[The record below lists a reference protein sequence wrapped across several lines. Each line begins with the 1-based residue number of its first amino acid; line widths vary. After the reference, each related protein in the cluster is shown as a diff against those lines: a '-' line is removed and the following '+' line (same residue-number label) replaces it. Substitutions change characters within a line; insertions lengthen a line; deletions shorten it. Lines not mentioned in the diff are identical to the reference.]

1 MMNKQKLFN
10 SWGAAI
16 ATGLLLS
23 SCSTLPGSG
32 PSRHKMA
39 KVQDEPADDREYA
52 VIQLSVDVVQQLG
65 DRRPVSLNESFST
78 TLNGKPESVLG
89 IGDQLVINIWE
100 TSGDGLFST
109 FEKKQSR
116 IDSVIDESGA
126 IFIPYVGQV
135 QVAGKTIEEVRSTIE
150 EGLQGKAVEP
160 QVQVALKANVSNNL
174 VVVGDVNQ
182 PGRYPLPIGG
192 VRLLDAVA
200 AAGGSR
206 APIYE
211 AEAKIVRGEISDTI
225 RLDEVLGQKNNNV
238 WMMPGDTVQLMH
250 KPRTF
255 TAFGAVSSKS
265 RHAFE
270 TETLSLAEAL
280 AQAGGLNDG
289 QADAGG
295 VFLFRFED
303 PDVLRAAGREVPDVL
318 FHGRAAAIY
327 RLDFKEP
334 EAFFLSR
341 SFAMQDK
348 DIIYVANAFAAEYYK
363 FIRIYVQPLLDISRT
378 STLFVQ

>member
-1 MMNKQKLFN
+1 ML
-10 SWGAAI
+10 S
-16 ATGLLLS
+16 LLLC
-23 SCSTLPGSG
+23 SCSSLPSSG
-32 PSRHKMA
+32 PSRREMA
-39 KVQDEPADDREYA
+39 KVQDKPADDREYA
-52 VIQLSVDVVQQLG
+52 VIQMTADVVQHLG
-65 DRRPVSLNESFST
+65 DRRTIQLNEHFST
-78 TLNGKPESVLG
+78 TLNQKPESVLG
-89 IGDQLVINIWE
+89 VGDQLAINIWE

-116 IDSVIDESGA
+116 IDSIIDESGA
-126 IFIPYVGQV
+126 IFIPYVGRV
-135 QVAGKTIEEVRSTIE
+135 QVAGKNIEEVRSIIE
-150 EGLQGKAVEP
+150 KGLQGKAIEP
-160 QVQVALKANVSNNL
+160 QVQVALKTNISNNL
-174 VVVGDVNQ
+174 VVVGNINK

-192 VRLLDAVA
+192 VRLLDVVA

-211 AEAKIVRGEISDTI
+211 AEAKIVRGKIADHI
-225 RLDEVLGQKNNNV
+225 RLDEVLGRKNNNI
-238 WMMPGDTVQLMH
+238 WMMPGDIVQLMH

-270 TETLSLAEAL
+270 TETLSMAEAL
-280 AQAGGLNDG
+280 AQAGGLNDSL
-289 QADAGG
+289 ADAGG

-303 PDVLRAAGREVPDVL
+303 PEILRSAGKAVPETL
-318 FHGRAAAIY
+318 FNGRAATIY
-327 RLDFKEP
+327 RLDFKQP

-341 SFAMQDK
+341 SFAMQDQ

-378 STLFVQ
+378 STVLAQ

>member
-1 MMNKQKLFN
+1 MMNIRNLFN
-10 SWGAAI
+10 SLGT
-16 ATGLLLS
+16 ATAVGIFLC
-23 SCSTLPGSG
+23 SCSTLPTSG
-32 PSRHKMA
+32 PTRRQME

-52 VIQLSVDVVQQLG
+52 VIQMNVDVIQQLG
-65 DRRPVSLNESFST
+65 DHRPIQLNEHFST
-78 TLNGKPESVLG
+78 TLHGKPESVLG

-100 TSGDGLFST
+100 SSGDGLFST
-109 FEKKQSR
+109 FEKKQSH
-116 IDSVIDESGA
+116 IDSIIDESGA
-126 IFIPYVGQV
+126 IFIPYVGQI
-135 QVAGKTIEEVRSTIE
+135 QVAGKNIEEVRSSIQK
-150 EGLQGKAVEP
+150 GLQGKAIEP
-160 QVQVALKANVSNNL
+160 QVQVALKTNVSNNL

-206 APIYE
+206 APLYE

-225 RLDEVLGQKNNNV
+225 RLDEVLGRKNNNV

-255 TAFGAVSSKS
+255 SAFGAVTTKS

-270 TETLSLAEAL
+270 SETLSMAEAL
-280 AQAGGLNDG
+280 AQSGGLNDG
-289 QADAGG
+289 MADAGG

-303 PDVLRAAGREVPDVL
+303 PEVLRAAGREVPGVL
-318 FHGRAAAIY
+318 FQGRAATIY
-327 RLDFKEP
+327 RLDFKQP

-378 STLFVQ
+378 GTLFVQ

>member
-1 MMNKQKLFN
+1 L
-10 SWGAAI
+10 
-16 ATGLLLS
+16 
-23 SCSTLPGSG
+23 
-32 PSRHKMA
+32 
-39 KVQDEPADDREYA
+39 
-52 VIQLSVDVVQQLG
+52 
-65 DRRPVSLNESFST
+65 LNENFST

-135 QVAGKTIEEVRSTIE
+135 QVAGKNIEEVRSTIE
-150 EGLQGKAVEP
+150 KGLQGKAVEP
-160 QVQVALKANVSNNL
+160 QVQVALKSNVSNNL
-174 VVVGDVNQ
+174 VVVGDVNK

-206 APIYE
+206 SPIYE
-211 AEAKIVRGEISDTI
+211 AEAKIVRGDISDTI

-255 TAFGAVSSKS
+255 TAFGAVTAKS

-270 TETLSLAEAL
+270 TETLSMAEAL

-303 PDVLRAAGREVPDVL
+303 PEVLRAAGREVPDVL
-318 FHGRAAAIY
+318 FQGRAAAIY

-378 STLFVQ
+378 GTLFVQ

>member
-1 MMNKQKLFN
+1 MNLEKLIKKI
-10 SWGAAI
+10 GITAI
-16 ATGLLLS
+16 FTLLIC

-32 PSRHKMA
+32 PSKRDMA
-39 KVQDEPADDREYA
+39 KDQDESADDREY
-52 VIQLSVDVVQQLG
+52 SVVKMNVEVVQHLG
-65 DRRPVSLNESFST
+65 DRRPVLLNETFST
-78 TLNGKPESVLG
+78 TINGKPESVLG

-116 IDSVIDESGA
+116 IDSIIDESGS
-126 IFIPYVGQV
+126 IYIPYVGKV
-135 QVAGKTIEEVRSTIE
+135 DVAGKNIENVRAKIE
-150 EGLQGKAVEP
+150 AGLKGKAVEP
-160 QVQVALKANVSNNL
+160 QVQVALKTNVSNNL

-182 PGRYPLPIGG
+182 AGRYPLPIGG
-192 VRLLDAVA
+192 VRLLDAIA
-200 AAGGSR
+200 RAGGSR

-211 AEAKIVRGEISDTI
+211 AEAKIVRGEITDTI
-225 RLDEVLGQKNNNV
+225 RLDEVLGRKNNNV

-250 KPRTF
+250 KPRSF
-255 TAFGAVSSKS
+255 TAFGAVSKQS
-265 RHAFE
+265 RHSFP
-270 TETLSLAEAL
+270 TETVTMAEAL

-289 QADAGG
+289 RADAGG

-303 PDVLRAAGREVPDVL
+303 PEVLKEAGIETPETL

-327 RLDFKEP
+327 RLDFNEP
-334 EAFFLSR
+334 EAFFLAR

-348 DIIYVANAFAAEYYK
+348 DIIYVANAFASEYYK

-378 STLFVQ
+378 STVFIE